1 MLDFLGGYNSA
12 RVPQDASHGTPAP
25 MLRINTAEA
34 RQFLSTDPYRVA
46 RNPHA
51 HGQRLETLPETR
63 GAILTDC
70 YVVDQGLANGLRA
83 MHAKLPCAPTE
94 DYIEFRSAQ
103 LTRSRVTPELALAV
117 RNATMGDQL
126 LRSYVRLMELHTGRV
141 AEMHA
146 KLGFPGPALGVVAV
160 RDIPKRGTVL
170 GAMTGEMLAV
180 DPAVDATCRFN
191 FNATIPEVP
200 ERVDDDESGAAVTSG
215 ASNVR
220 MGARGDDDRSS
231 AAAGTTAYHP
241 DAHVYRDMWLN
252 NGSVDLLLMYQAPA
266 PMREMYLD
274 TSEWV
279 GVLNHVNSAREC
291 DGTQPN
297 AICLDALVNGVAV
310 VVVITVRPVEAGDE
324 ILLGYG
330 DGYWRW
336 HAEAMRMAG
345 AGVALQSG
353 GLGGVTAGAGLA
365 LDTGGLGGATTGNE
379 MQRTSGLGGAAAGAG
394 LAPHTGGLGGAAAG
408 AGLAPHTGGLGG
420 ATEPGLAPHTGGL
433 GGANKGNEMQRTG
446 RGFTMD
452 RSRSPSPRDVAT
464 AQLTPSEGEGDDM
477 HAQNVRPGTV
487 IDLSLDSDSEAGP
500 ATAAK
505 PSPINLVSS
514 SDSDGSS

>member
-46 RNPHA
+46 RNPHS
-51 HGQRLETLPETR
+51 HGQRLETMPETR
-63 GAILTDC
+63 GTILTDC

-94 DYIEFRSAQ
+94 DYIQFRSAQ
-103 LTRSRVTPELALAV
+103 LTRSSVTPELALAV

-126 LRSYVRLMELHTGRV
+126 LRSHVRLMELHTGPV

-146 KLGFPGPALGVVAV
+146 ALGFPGPALGVVAV
-160 RDIPKRGTVL
+160 RDIPERGTVL

-180 DPAVDATCRFN
+180 DPEVDATCRFN

-200 ERVDDDESGAAVTSG
+200 ERVVGS

-220 MGARGDDDRSS
+220 MAACGDGDRSG
-231 AAAGTTAYHP
+231 AAAGTTAYDP

-252 NGSVDLLLMYQAPA
+252 NGSVDLLSMYEAPA
-266 PMREMYLD
+266 PIREMYLD

-310 VVVITVRPVEAGDE
+310 VVVITVRPVEDGDE

-330 DGYWRW
+330 DAYWQW
-336 HAEAMRMAG
+336 HAEAMRMP
-345 AGVALQSG
+345 AL
-353 GLGGVTAGAGLA
+353 
-365 LDTGGLGGATTGNE
+365 
-379 MQRTSGLGGAAAGAG
+379 R
-394 LAPHTGGLGGAAAG
+394 TGGLGGAAAAE
-408 AGLAPHTGGLGG
+408 AGPAPRTTGLGG
-420 ATEPGLAPHTGGL
+420 AA
-433 GGANKGNEMQRTG
+433 AARDEMQRTD

-452 RSRSPSPRDVAT
+452 RSRSPSPRDVAN
-464 AQLTPSEGEGDDM
+464 AQLTPSEGEDDDM

-487 IDLSLDSDSEAGP
+487 IDLSLDSDGEAGR
-500 ATAAK
+500 AAAAK

-514 SDSDGSS
+514 TDSDGSS